1 MSVKNKLDKYY
12 FDHSF
17 GKKKVMAIIKENP
30 NAEVFIEPSAGDGA
44 FSNPLHKFIGKEKR
58 CIAIDI
64 EPETNNIIKHDFFT
78 FPWKKYSL
86 PASNKVVVILSP
98 PFGTN
103 NKTATKF
110 FNDCAEKGDTIYFIC
125 SRVFKKPHTHKR
137 LNKYFHLEQCKDLP
151 ETIFTVNKESCN
163 LRCCI
168 QKWIRKDIKR
178 KVIIKR
184 KSKYFDFVKKDM
196 WHDFKICY
204 AGNKAGKIVGNN
216 YKNVYRIRFKQGYRY
231 MIIDVEN
238 NIDLYKVAHNT
249 ISIKSVTKYEII
261 KEIDKVIENYY

>member
-1 MSVKNKLDKYY
+1 MSIRNKLDKYY
-12 FDHSF
+12 FDHNF
-17 GKKKVMAIIKENP
+17 GKKKVIAIIEENP

-86 PASNKVVVILSP
+86 PISNKIVVILSP

-103 NKTATKF
+103 NKIAIKF
-110 FNDCAEKGDTIYFIC
+110 FNNCAEKGDKIYFIC

-137 LNKYFHLEQCKDLP
+137 LNKYFHLEQCEDLP
-151 ETIFTVNKESCN
+151 ETVFTVNKEPCN

-168 QKWIRKDIKR
+168 QKWVRKNIKR

-184 KSKYFDFVKKDM
+184 ESKYFNFVKKTM
-196 WHDFKICY
+196 EYDFRICY
-204 AGNKAGKIVGNN
+204 TGWKAGEIVDNN
-216 YKNVYRIRFKQGYRY
+216 CKKVYRIRFKQKYQHMADY
-231 MIIDVEN
+231 VKD
-238 NIDLYKVAHNT
+238 NIDLYKTANNT

-261 KEIDKVIENYY
+261 KEIDSLIELKK

>member
-17 GKKKVMAIIKENP
+17 GKKKVIEIVKENP
-30 NAEVFIEPSAGDGA
+30 EAAVFIEPSAGDGA
-44 FSNPLHKFIGKEKR
+44 FSTPLKIMGKR

-64 EPETNNIIKHDFFT
+64 APEADNIIKHDFFT
-78 FPWKKYSL
+78 FPWEKYFL
-86 PASNKVVVILSP
+86 PTSNKIVIILSP

-103 NKTATKF
+103 NKIATKF
-110 FNDCAEKGDTIYFIC
+110 FNDCAKKGDTIYFIC

-137 LNKYFHLEQCKDLP
+137 LNKYFHLEHCEDLP
-151 ETIFTVNKESCN
+151 ESVFTVNKEQCN

-168 QKWIRKDIKR
+168 QKWVRKDIKR

-184 KSKYFDFVKKDM
+184 ESKYFNFVEKGKKC
-196 WHDFKICY
+196 HFRICY
-204 AGNKAGKIVGNN
+204 TGSRAGEMVDSNKK
-216 YKNVYRIRFKQGYRY
+216 VYRIKFKPGYKWVLKY
-231 MIIDVEN
+231 VKN
-238 NIDLYKVAHNT
+238 WIDLSEAANNT

-261 KEIDKVIENYY
+261 KALEKVIKG